1 MTQNQI
7 TDFEHRARTLIAE
20 RRLLDSIALMRSTA
34 RSESLWQLDES
45 ASASADHYRF
55 MLQYM
60 ARGANDP
67 GRPQMYA
74 SILDDANTLLDSLV
88 RALSIPSASTLYFN
102 TLRTRQRAPQSLDDL
117 IAAWHT
123 VSSSAV
129 SPKQVEQAEADIF
142 YAVWT
147 AMPLSQRDAD
157 SLSLLVIDPETSDS
171 LRAQVLSAL
180 TLGLLKYFDG
190 RRLILLADIYETNVG
205 VADTVAAQALAGL
218 LLGLLRHRSRRLPLA
233 VTERLDRLRGI
244 PEWHTHLRTAF
255 IELARTAD
263 TDRVTHT
270 VSTDIIPGIAR
281 AVGDATK
288 DLDLDSLQ
296 SLMDPD
302 ETDSVNP
309 EWQERLDKSGLA
321 DALHR
326 LGDMQ
331 QQGADVFMGAFS
343 HLKNF
348 PFFRDMPNWF
358 IPFSAT
364 NSWVMDSPL
373 PVQLAQTVEN
383 LPLLCANDKY
393 SFFLSL
399 SQIPEA
405 NREALMQQMGGATG
419 SPFTAMDM
427 PSVTTSEPM
436 RNALSAC
443 LRDLYRFFCLFSR
456 KDEFRNPF
464 ADSVNLA
471 AVPALSADIA
481 DPELLRLVAEFYFSV
496 ENWHDAA
503 LLFALIPY
511 PDGTIAEK
519 HGYALAKQG
528 LHADAIRAYRSA
540 GEPSPWALTRLAIS
554 HQALGQW
561 QECADV
567 CRRII
572 AAEPERFGAVLRL
585 GRSLFRLGDYAAASE
600 QLFRAEYLRPGHP
613 EVARLLAW
621 SLLALGRP
629 ADALH
634 RLQALSEPLDASM
647 ALLLGHAGLL
657 ADDTAAAIAAYRT
670 ALSLMQGDVDALRRA
685 IDADRQL
692 LTAAGISADS
702 LAQAVDALS
711 IQ

>member
-7 TDFEHRARTLIAE
+7 SDFERRARSLISE
-20 RRLLDSIALMRSTA
+20 RRLLDAIALMRSTA
-34 RSESLWQLDES
+34 RYELMLHLEDC
-45 ASASADHYRF
+45 ADTIADHYRF

-60 ARGANDP
+60 ARGADDP

-88 RALSIPSASTLYFN
+88 RELSIPTASTLYFN
-102 TLRTRQRAPQSLDDL
+102 TLRTQLRAPQTLDNL
-117 IAAWHT
+117 IATWHSL
-123 VSSSAV
+123 SSSALI
-129 SPKQVEQAEADIF
+129 PKQVEQAEADIF

-147 AMPLSQRDAD
+147 AMPLSQRNAD
-157 SLSLLVIDPETSDS
+157 SLSLLVIDPDTSDS
-171 LRAQVLSAL
+171 LRALVLSAL
-180 TLGLLKYFDG
+180 TLGLLEYFDV
-190 RRLILLADIYETNVG
+190 RRLILLADIYDTNVG
-205 VADTVAAQALAGL
+205 MSDTVAAQALAGL
-218 LLGLLRHRSRRLPLA
+218 LLGLLRHRSRRLPIA
-233 VTERLDRLRGI
+233 VSERIDRLRTL

-263 TDRVTHT
+263 TDRVTRT

-281 AVGDATK
+281 AVGDAAK
-288 DLDLDSLQ
+288 DLDIDSLQ

-302 ETDSVNP
+302 EADSINP
-309 EWQERLDKSGLA
+309 EWQDRLDKSGLA

-326 LGDMQ
+326 LNDMQ

-358 IPFSAT
+358 IPFSAA

-419 SPFTAMDM
+419 SPFATMDM
-427 PSVTTSEPM
+427 PSITTSEPM

-471 AVPALSADIA
+471 AVPALAADIA

-503 LLFALIPY
+503 LLFALIPQ

-528 LHADAIRAYRSA
+528 RHADAIRAYNSA
-540 GEPSPWALTRLAIS
+540 GEPSSWSLTRLAIS

-561 QECADV
+561 QECADI
-567 CRRII
+567 CRRILS
-572 AAEPERFGAVLRL
+572 AEPERFGAVLRL
-585 GRSLFRLGDYAAASE
+585 GRSLFRLGRYAEASE

-621 SLLALGRP
+621 SLLVLGRP

-634 RLQALSEPLDASM
+634 RLQALSEPLDAPM
-647 ALLLGHAGLL
+647 ALLLGHACLL

-670 ALSLMQGDVDALRRA
+670 ALSLMQGDMDALRGA
-685 IDADRQL
+685 VDADRQL
-692 LTAAGISADS
+692 LTAARLSADT
-702 LAQAVDALS
+702 LAQALDALS
-711 IQ
+711 LQ